1 MHQMQNS
8 RIFVAGHKGMVGS
21 ALIRQLENKD
31 NELITRER
39 KELDLL
45 NQQDVIKFFRN
56 QKIDQV
62 YLSAAKVGGINAN
75 NVNNVNLYI
84 TSFDGNSANNGNDI
98 YVWNSA
104 NVTVQSTCPP
114 GWFGE
119 PVAGSML
126 DTSTT
131 GGGTISGN
139 LTSFDDG

>member
-1 MHQMQNS
+1 MTLAGINFKNGFNGNGGALYIVNNAHVSLQNCKLS
-8 RIFVAGHKGMVGS
+8 SNKAGNG
-21 ALIRQLENKD
+21 
-31 NELITRER
+31 
-39 KELDLL
+39 
-45 NQQDVIKFFRN
+45 
-56 QKIDQV
+56 
-62 YLSAAKVGGINAN
+62 GGINAN